1 MPDQTSPSRSWME
14 PPKTGGWHRGRPE
27 RSSHR
32 AVGAAIVAGGLAFSA
47 SLYPLPGESQLLEL
61 FPPKHEVSEFP
72 KVVDFKF
79 LNHKFPDLATLEL
92 PDLVNLVELLNHN
105 FPDFPTDA
113 LLDLVKTYGLPDL
126 VTSLESLT
134 HSFPGF
140 LRWRGWRVAGCP
152 HGCVAGLGD
161 VA

>member
-1 MPDQTSPSRSWME
+1 MGGPSD
-14 PPKTGGWHRGRPE
+14 PPIAP
-27 RSSHR
+27 
-32 AVGAAIVAGGLAFSA
+32 AIVAGGLAFSA
-47 SLYPLPGESQLLEL
+47 SLYPLPDQSKLLEL
-61 FPPKHEVSEFP
+61 NPPKRELSVLP
-72 KVVDFKF
+72 KVVDIKV
-79 LNHKFPDLATLEL
+79 LNNKFPDLPMLEL